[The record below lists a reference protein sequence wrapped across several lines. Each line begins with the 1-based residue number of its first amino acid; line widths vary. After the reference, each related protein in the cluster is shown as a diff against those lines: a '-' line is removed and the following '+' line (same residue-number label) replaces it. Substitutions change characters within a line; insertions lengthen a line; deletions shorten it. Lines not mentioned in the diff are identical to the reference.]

1 MSRWTPRQCVCLF
14 LQQVRKEDPESDLAP
29 VPGGS
34 ASLRAHG
41 KGIEDTHGSGVKQ
54 PHRRRPRRAGEQQ
67 LRINKTH
74 SVLGSGSM
82 KAPTLP
88 KCLYP
93 VCPGKLSDTDERK
106 HEAL

>member
-54 PHRRRPRRAGEQQ
+54 PRGKAATQTQ
-67 LRINKTH
+67 TKTCW
-74 SVLGSGSM
+74 G
-82 KAPTLP
+82 AAA
-88 KCLYP
+88 
-93 VCPGKLSDTDERK
+93 EN
-106 HEAL
+106 